1 MDKSIAHHKNH
12 GVGMM
17 ILVIMFTVSASLSA
31 GGGGGGALENNKCLG
46 RVREGRLK
54 IFVFGAYYVSFQK
67 RLCKNVWLSSLNFK

>member
-31 GGGGGGALENNKCLG
+31 GGGG
-46 RVREGRLK
+46 
-54 IFVFGAYYVSFQK
+54 Q
-67 RLCKNVWLSSLNFK
+67 LSVTHVEKGD

>member
-31 GGGGGGALENNKCLG
+31 GGGGRGNFQS
-46 RVREGRLK
+46 RMLK
-54 IFVFGAYYVSFQK
+54 RGIRKQ
-67 RLCKNVWLSSLNFK
+67 

>member
-31 GGGGGGALENNKCLG
+31 RGGGG
-46 RVREGRLK
+46 
-54 IFVFGAYYVSFQK
+54 Q
-67 RLCKNVWLSSLNFK
+67 LSVTHVEKGD

>member
-31 GGGGGGALENNKCLG
+31 GGGGG
-46 RVREGRLK
+46 
-54 IFVFGAYYVSFQK
+54 Q
-67 RLCKNVWLSSLNFK
+67 LSVTHVEKVD

>member
-31 GGGGGGALENNKCLG
+31 GGGGGNFQS
-46 RVREGRLK
+46 RMLK
-54 IFVFGAYYVSFQK
+54 RGIRKQ
-67 RLCKNVWLSSLNFK
+67 

>member
-31 GGGGGGALENNKCLG
+31 GGGGNFQS
-46 RVREGRLK
+46 RMLK
-54 IFVFGAYYVSFQK
+54 RGIRKQ
-67 RLCKNVWLSSLNFK
+67 

>member
-31 GGGGGGALENNKCLG
+31 GGAGGNFQS
-46 RVREGRLK
+46 RMLK
-54 IFVFGAYYVSFQK
+54 RGDF
-67 RLCKNVWLSSLNFK
+67 

>member
-31 GGGGGGALENNKCLG
+31 GGGGATFSHAC
-46 RVREGRLK
+46 
-54 IFVFGAYYVSFQK
+54 
-67 RLCKNVWLSSLNFK
+67 